1 MVTGD
6 WDMLEDGQQG
16 TDSGRPSEAEKV
28 PAILLCAVPLSQDG
42 GSVLPQLSQACPD
55 LGIYAT
61 PSPPHPADVFTLL
74 WMS

>member
-28 PAILLCAVPLSQDG
+28 PAILLCAVPLSQDCG
-42 GSVLPQLSQACPD
+42 CVAPAQPGMPRSGV
-55 LGIYAT
+55 YVT

>member
-28 PAILLCAVPLSQDG
+28 PAILLCAVPLSQDC
-42 GSVLPQLSQACPD
+42 GSVWPRSARRAQIWGSMRHH
-55 LGIYAT
+55 
-61 PSPPHPADVFTLL
+61 HPLILL
-74 WMS
+74 TFSHCFG